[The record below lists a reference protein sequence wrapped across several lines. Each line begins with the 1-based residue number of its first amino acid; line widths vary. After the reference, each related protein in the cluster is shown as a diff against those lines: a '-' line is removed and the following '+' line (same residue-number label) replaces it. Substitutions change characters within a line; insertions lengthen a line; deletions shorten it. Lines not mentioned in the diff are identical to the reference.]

1 MNVVDCVENYFSV
14 ILRQFTLES
23 NQNFCQICESSV
35 YWSSHKSQ
43 ITDLI
48 QYLFNRSVECP
59 FTVLVNWSN
68 LKLFKSAL
76 IVFGSE
82 SFVLDLS
89 VPIQVTIRKGLGQIV
104 VISFREPFEDTP
116 FREFRILEE
125 VRSELAFRFH
135 GEEINRAWYQT
146 FELTGVS

>member
-1 MNVVDCVENYFSV
+1 MNVVDCVENDLSV
-14 ILRQFTLES
+14 ILWQFTLES

-35 YWSSHKSQ
+35 YWGSHKSQ
-43 ITDLI
+43 ITDLM
-48 QYLFNRSVECP
+48 QYLFNWSVECP
-59 FTVLVNWSN
+59 FTILVNRLD

-76 IVFGSE
+76 IVFDSE

-89 VPIQVTIRKGLGQIV
+89 VPIQVTIRKGLRQFVI
-104 VISFREPFEDTP
+104 ISFRESFEDTP
-116 FREFRILEE
+116 FCEFRILEE
-125 VRSELAFRFH
+125 VRSELTFRFH